1 MVPKVTQDEVRE
13 AAEKE
18 GTCYSGRLTRLYLL
32 AKFRLT
38 TYHTQPQNEADVL
51 IERHA
56 GLSSPRQ
63 VS

>member
-13 AAEKE
+13 AAKKE

-51 IERHA
+51 IERPA